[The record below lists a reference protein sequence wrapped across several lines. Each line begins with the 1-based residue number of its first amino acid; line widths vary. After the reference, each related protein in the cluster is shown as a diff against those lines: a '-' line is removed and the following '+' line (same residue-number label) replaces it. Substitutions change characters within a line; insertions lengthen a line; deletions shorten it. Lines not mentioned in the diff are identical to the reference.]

1 MTRLNP
7 WIAAPQQMQRLVDFA
22 MAAAE
27 GPLEHSLQHLVKIRA
42 SQINGCAVCL
52 HMHSSD
58 ARKDGETEARIYMLD
73 AWHEAPIYT
82 DREKAALAWT
92 EALTRLSQTR
102 APDEAY
108 EAARAQFTDE
118 EMVALTILIGNIN
131 AFNMFGVGFRV
142 APIGLHAPAKAA
154 A

>member
-1 MTRLNP
+1 MTRMDP
-7 WIAAPQQMQRLVDFA
+7 WAAAPELMSKMVEYA
-22 MAAAE
+22 VESAK
-27 GPLEHSLQHLVKIRA
+27 GPIEPSLQHLVKIRA

-58 ARKDGETEARIYMLD
+58 ARKAGETEARVYMLD

-108 EAARAQFTDE
+108 EAAKAQFTDE

-142 APIGLHAPAKAA
+142 PPIGLSAPVRAA